1 MFGCLRRILRAL
13 KLIIHFVW
21 SQFFE
26 LDILTILSR
35 FKLSSYCFY
44 TIFVYYRR
52 TIPILFA
59 CRSHTVF
66 VQLRRLPNSCRL
78 NGLIR

>member
-21 SQFFE
+21 SQFLE

-35 FKLSSYCFY
+35 FKLSSYCF
-44 TIFVYYRR
+44 ILFVYY
-52 TIPILFA
+52 
-59 CRSHTVF
+59 SHTVRMPF
-66 VQLRRLPNSCRL
+66 SYCFRSTSSVAKLLSAKRINPVN
-78 NGLIR
+78 